1 MKRIALILAFF
12 ATTLQLPLAHSQAA
26 DSVVIKVGKASKV
39 LVAIG
44 DKADLETMKK
54 YNFQQLFDDI
64 ITKLEAQDSTGLRK
78 PSAEYLKTTPA
89 EVVIESDNDDGEN
102 DIDNFEDRDDDDDDW
117 YESRRTRRRSGTSS
131 TFAVDLG
138 MNNFLEGGKFP
149 DNQQYTVKPWGSWY
163 VGGNAV
169 LKTHVGGKFF
179 LEWGGGVSWYNFKFQ
194 DSRTL
199 LTKGPDDVV
208 FSQDARDLNF
218 EKSKLTATYLGLHLV
233 PLLDFGRNYH
243 KPHPFEMRGRSF
255 RIGAGPYVGY
265 RIDSYTKQMYK
276 QDGDKEKDHNHDNFY
291 LTNMRYGV
299 RAQVGFRST
308 DLFFQYDLNG
318 LFNEGRGPELNA
330 LSFGIT
336 F

>member
-1 MKRIALILAFF
+1 MKRITLILAFL
-12 ATTLQLPLAHSQAA
+12 AATLQFPLAQSQAA
-26 DSVVIKVGKASKV
+26 DSVVIKVGRASQV
-39 LVAIG
+39 MVTLG
-44 DKADLETMKK
+44 DKADLQTMKK

-64 ITKLEAQDSTGLRK
+64 ILKLEQQDSTGLRK
-78 PSAEYLKTTPA
+78 PSADYLKTSPA
-89 EVVIESDNDDGEN
+89 GVAGEPDNAISKDDDDDFESA
-102 DIDNFEDRDDDDDDW
+102 DDDDDW
-117 YESRRTRRRSGTSS
+117 YESRRTRKRGGTSS

-138 MNNFLEGGKFP
+138 MNNFLENGKFP

-163 VGGNAV
+163 VAGNAV

-179 LEWGGGVSWYNFKFQ
+179 LEWGGGIAWYNFKFQ

-199 LTKGPDDVV
+199 VTKGPDAVV
-208 FSQDARDLNF
+208 FSQDARDLSF

-243 KPHPFEMRGRSF
+243 KPHPFEMRGKSF
-255 RIGAGPYVGY
+255 RMGAGPYAGY

-276 QDGDKEKDHNHDNFY
+276 EDGDKEKDHNHDNFY
-291 LTNMRYGV
+291 LSNLRYGI
-299 RAQVGFRST
+299 RAQVGFRAT